1 MQLPSVDRT
10 ANGPA
15 YGSDAQ
21 PAAGGAAAGAGT
33 VARATREETR
43 VLQEQAIARQPEP
56 SIRVELSAE
65 ANALIRGGRAADEA
79 SAAAGAVFVAAASA
93 GAAPDTG
100 GADPQAN
107 AVQSLRAMEQDTA
120 DAAKRAESP
129 EALAKYLSTGQ
140 KPGPDQPSGP
150 KEATSKDWTEKPKV
164 EEEKPPEPPKEPIS
178 KQLLEFLQ
186 TLWRAGGNAID
197 VAQNGQQVLNPP
209 KESDGP
215 ITYSD
220 PTAKKTTGL

>member
-1 MQLPSVDRT
+1 MQLPPVDRT

-15 YGSDAQ
+15 YGSDTQ

-33 VARATREETR
+33 APRATREETR
-43 VLQEQAIARQPEP
+43 VLQEHAAQQPEP
-56 SIRVELSAE
+56 SIRVELSAQ
-65 ANALIRGGRAADEA
+65 ADALIRSGRADEQA
-79 SAAAGAVFVAAASA
+79 AAAAGAVFVAASSAVARPEAAGNAEASA
-93 GAAPDTG
+93 GG
-100 GADPQAN
+100 
-107 AVQSLRAMEQDTA
+107 VQGLRAMEQETA
-120 DAAKRAESP
+120 DAAKKADTP
-129 EALAKYLSTGQ
+129 EALAKFMATGQ
-140 KPGPDQPSGP
+140 EPGPDQATGT
-150 KEATSKDWTEKPKV
+150 KEATPKDWTEKPKV

-197 VAQNGQQVLNPP
+197 VAQNGHEALNRP

-220 PTAKKTTGL
+220 PSAKKTTGI